1 MRHLHGGQGSCH
13 VGEKWTFFGGG
24 GGFGYLNSPCIG
36 KSITLMF
43 MSSNERWVPVFVTKL
58 RDRCFCWLPAAML
71 VPLRWTP
78 TFLLISRRWKI
89 APIWILAIVLAYLT
103 PLISQILDLFLMAC
117 QLKLAID
124 KKDEVQSDQLAIGAS
139 LIKYLRSLRKIS
151 CHLFCETMVAI

>member
-1 MRHLHGGQGSCH
+1 MTRHLHGGQGSCH
-13 VGEKWTFFGGG
+13 VGENGLFLG
-24 GGFGYLNSPCIG
+24 GGFCYLNSPCI
-36 KSITLMF
+36 

-89 APIWILAIVLAYLT
+89 APIWILAIVLACLT
-103 PLISQILDLFLMAC
+103 PLISQILDLFLIAC

-151 CHLFCETMVAI
+151 FHLFCETMVTI